1 MGNSV
6 YIKPLQKSIIQT
18 TEFSNEPM
26 CKIQYTN
33 IVTDTDAYFDTV
45 SIPVL
50 DTDATI
56 IQIKDDLYEKNDN
69 IHDDKIR
76 NIHINLKDM
85 KIIENDDISFI
96 TNETSN
102 SEKIQLLQ
110 TYNEINNMLISYVIN
125 Y

>member
-6 YIKPLQKSIIQT
+6 YVKPLQRSIIQT

-26 CKIQYTN
+26 CKIQDTN

-69 IHDDKIR
+69 RHDEKIR
-76 NIHINLKDM
+76 NIHMVLKDM
-85 KIIENDDISFI
+85 QIIENDDISFM

-110 TYNEINNMLISYVIN
+110 TYNEINNVLISYIIN

>member
-1 MGNSV
+1 
-6 YIKPLQKSIIQT
+6 
-18 TEFSNEPM
+18 M
-26 CKIQYTN
+26 CKIQDTN

-69 IHDDKIR
+69 RHDEKIR
-76 NIHINLKDM
+76 NIHMVLKDM
-85 KIIENDDISFI
+85 QIIENDDISFM

-110 TYNEINNMLISYVIN
+110 TYNEINNVLISYIIN